1 MTPAPTK
8 KTKPANKAPASDD
21 DDEVDEDDEDG
32 KEADKDKKDVPKKKD
47 DGKEEKKTGASADD
61 DDSESG
67 SDEEDQLHQLVKGIR
82 WHKKNHGAFDALLNL
97 RESACFIDTPR
108 VRIFFFFSNFIP
120 NVTSECGA

>member
-8 KTKPANKAPASDD
+8 KPKPANKAPASDD

-61 DDSESG
+61 DASESG

-82 WHKKNHGAFDALLNL
+82 WRKKNHGAFDALLNL

-108 VRIFFFFSNFIP
+108 VRFFFFF
-120 NVTSECGA
+120 